1 MVCSHYLSPSPF
13 PAKARDG
20 DARPELEALIR
31 VWGYGVEGLGFRCSG
46 FRGLGFGVESF
57 GFSDCVIFY
66 GRYMARPLMQ

>member
-46 FRGLGFGVESF
+46 FRGLGFRGLGLKVSGSLIASF
-57 GFSDCVIFY
+57 S
-66 GRYMARPLMQ
+66 MAGTWPDH